1 MFYNFNKLIT
11 RRPLASRDWLG
22 EGAGAGVGG
31 GVGRQVCGSAP
42 GCPPVCDVL
51 WESHL
56 RPLGVPAGFVPPT
69 RAASS
74 SVGAKGLEQEPRRA
88 LPLQRSLSSQA
99 TQRFPNL
106 GK

>member
-42 GCPPVCDVL
+42 GCHLCVMCYGSPIWLCPPNKGCL
-51 WESHL
+51 LIS
-56 RPLGVPAGFVPPT
+56 GSQG
-69 RAASS
+69 
-74 SVGAKGLEQEPRRA
+74 VGAGA
-88 LPLQRSLSSQA
+88 QA
-99 TQRFPNL
+99 GTAAPVITVQP
-106 GK
+106 GYPAVP